1 MKVKLRSPLDPH
13 HTQMPGYLFQMC
25 HTSFSFPCNPPMRM
39 LLQRKF
45 AAVNDIPEIGFS
57 RKSEQY
63 KKFIPHILFGSDVPM
78 MQISSKKRE
87 YSFLICSF

>member
-1 MKVKLRSPLDPH
+1 M
-13 HTQMPGYLFQMC
+13 QN
-25 HTSFSFPCNPPMRM
+25 TSDYMDNHLMAIPADHIVTLYIPVTVDEVVHEAAI
-39 LLQRKF
+39 KF

-57 RKSEQY
+57 RRSEQY
-63 KKFIPHILFGSDVPM
+63 KKFIPYILFGSDVPM

>member
-1 MKVKLRSPLDPH
+1 MQNASDNMDNHLMAIPADHIVTAYIPVTVDEVVH
-13 HTQMPGYLFQMC
+13 EAAI
-25 HTSFSFPCNPPMRM
+25 
-39 LLQRKF
+39 KF

-57 RKSEQY
+57 RRSEQY
-63 KKFIPHILFGSDVPM
+63 KKFIPYILFGSDVPM

>member
-1 MKVKLRSPLDPH
+1 MVVIQNASDNMDNHLMAIPADHIITVYIPVTVDEVVH
-13 HTQMPGYLFQMC
+13 EAAI
-25 HTSFSFPCNPPMRM
+25 
-39 LLQRKF
+39 KF

-57 RKSEQY
+57 RRSEQY

-78 MQISSKKRE
+78 MQISSQKRE

>member
-1 MKVKLRSPLDPH
+1 
-13 HTQMPGYLFQMC
+13 
-25 HTSFSFPCNPPMRM
+25 MRM

-45 AAVNDIPEIGFS
+45 AAVNDIPEIGFA
-57 RKSEQY
+57 RRSEQY